1 MQCKSAIPDSAH
13 SRVSDVFRW
22 LSTKFSLWLS
32 TTIKRNVFPSR
43 TSQTISQLDV
53 IMLSFYPSQPI
64 YTVYPGGYSPR
75 RSSYSPYPSST
86 LPLADPAMRYRHA
99 LAEYLSAEEE
109 YKALLRAREEA
120 RLRARVEAALRRQKL
135 ARLLQA
141 EISRSRRVP
150 ELELA
155 LARHLSQAAPSEDH
169 RSFRGM
175 APVTRQ
181 TSYRPLIDPL
191 VTPYLHA
198 NGPRVD
204 ETRAEKGSSESL
216 RDSCAVRA
224 SVGDKVCGVS
234 NSFVH
239 GPDSYDQ
246 AQPQHHAKANTSDNQ
261 PPCFGSKEVEHT
273 VPNLEFLLR
282 ERLQKTVGDEE
293 VQDVARAILRH
304 LAPVSGV
311 SCPPASAASTK
322 VRHHSVPPLSSLSLT
337 THLQERAC
345 SMQPSDGAD
354 LYRSDALQ
362 GAAAEAAKESFKA
375 HRADVAEREKSP
387 PLSPSS
393 KSAASALNVIQDIRS
408 ALTKLSSG
416 FTFPSSLDFSDDEP
430 DGLAYTPANAPV
442 RVYQHA
448 LDNLLAQ
455 LDAVE
460 TDGDEDVRVVRR
472 AAVKEVEKAIEDVE
486 RRVSGARERTKPG
499 SGVGAAALAEKD
511 LAEDKEQ
518 AIHVNASVDDN
529 KPEADGQSTSLPKDC
544 FGQVPSSPDVPL
556 LQNAEVVLMHDA
568 TPANSEPKPDDGV
581 LRDRSSSPVLETT
594 SQTASVATP
603 IVIPSDQGVASP
615 IPTSDSQPQGSKYEA
630 YGDQVITDQ
639 TTTCSEPSSC
649 ATPLGSPTTTILGAI
664 APSSTPVSHVLASH
678 VSPEDL
684 STAFEQDQLS
694 LLQGAEDED
703 DSISLDSGDE
713 REWIEVEP

>member
-1 MQCKSAIPDSAH
+1 
-13 SRVSDVFRW
+13 
-22 LSTKFSLWLS
+22 
-32 TTIKRNVFPSR
+32 
-43 TSQTISQLDV
+43 
-53 IMLSFYPSQPI
+53 MLSFYHSQPI
-64 YTVYPGGYSPR
+64 YTVYPGGYLPR
-75 RSSYSPYPSST
+75 CSSYSPYPSST
-86 LPLADPAMRYRHA
+86 LPLADPAMRYRQA

-120 RLRARVEAALRRQKL
+120 SLRARVEAALRHQKL
-135 ARLLQA
+135 AHLLQA
-141 EISRSRRVP
+141 EIVRSHRVP

-155 LARHLSQAAPSEDH
+155 LAKHLSRAAPSEDH

-191 VTPYLHA
+191 VTPYLHVH
-198 NGPRVD
+198 GSRVE
-204 ETRAEKGSSESL
+204 ETGIGKGAPESL
-216 RDSCAVRA
+216 RNSCAVRA
-224 SVGDKVCGVS
+224 SAGNEVCVAS
-234 NSFVH
+234 NSLVH
-239 GPDSYDQ
+239 GLDSYDQ
-246 AQPQHHAKANTSDNQ
+246 AQPQHHAKANPSDNR

-273 VPNLEFLLR
+273 VPNLESLLR

-311 SCPPASAASTK
+311 SCPPASAPSTM
-322 VRHHSVPPLSSLSLT
+322 VRHHSVPSSSSLSLT
-337 THLQERAC
+337 TYLQECAC
-345 SMQPSDGAD
+345 SMQPPDGAD

-393 KSAASALNVIQDIRS
+393 KAAASALNVIQDIRS
-408 ALTKLSSG
+408 ALTRLSSG
-416 FTFPSSLDFSDDEP
+416 FTFPPSLDFSDDEP
-430 DGLAYTPANAPV
+430 DGLAYTPTNAPV
-442 RVYQHA
+442 RVYEHA

-460 TDGDEDVRVVRR
+460 TDGDEEVRVVRR

-486 RRVSGARERTKPG
+486 RRISGARGGTKPG
-499 SGVGAAALAEKD
+499 SGVGAAALAEKG

-518 AIHVNASVDDN
+518 AIHADASVDDDN
-529 KPEADGQSTSLPKDC
+529 KPEADGQPTSISEDSL
-544 FGQVPSSPDVPL
+544 GQVPSSPDVPL
-556 LQNAEVVLMHDA
+556 QQNAEVVLMQDV
-568 TPANSEPKPDDGV
+568 TPANSEPKPDEAV
-581 LRDRSSSPVLETT
+581 LRDRSTSPVLETI
-594 SQTASVATP
+594 SQSASVATP
-603 IVIPSDQGVASP
+603 IVIPSDRGVASS
-615 IPTSDSQPQGSKYEA
+615 IPTSDLQESKHEA
-630 YGDQVITDQ
+630 YVDQVITDQ
-639 TTTCSEPSSC
+639 TTMCSEPSSS
-649 ATPLGSPTTTILGAI
+649 ATPLESPTTAILGAI
-664 APSSTPVSHVLASH
+664 APSSTPVCHVLASH

-684 STAFEQDQLS
+684 STAFDQDQLS

>member
-1 MQCKSAIPDSAH
+1 
-13 SRVSDVFRW
+13 
-22 LSTKFSLWLS
+22 
-32 TTIKRNVFPSR
+32 
-43 TSQTISQLDV
+43 
-53 IMLSFYPSQPI
+53 MLSFYHSQPI

-99 LAEYLSAEEE
+99 LAEYLSAEGE
-109 YKALLRAREEA
+109 YKALIRAREEA

-135 ARLLQA
+135 ERLLQA
-141 EISRSRRVP
+141 EIVRSRGEPQVR

-155 LARHLSQAAPSEDH
+155 LAEHLSRAAPPKDH

-175 APVTRQ
+175 APVIRQ

-191 VTPYLHA
+191 VTSYLHA
-198 NGPRVD
+198 NGPRAD
-204 ETRAEKGSSESL
+204 ETGVEKGSSESL
-216 RDSCAVRA
+216 RDSYAVRA
-224 SVGDKVCGVS
+224 SVGDKVCGVCK
-234 NSFVH
+234 SFVR

-261 PPCFGSKEVEHT
+261 PACFGSKEDGHA
-273 VPNLEFLLR
+273 VPNLESLLR

-311 SCPPASAASTK
+311 SCPPASAPSTW
-322 VRHHSVPPLSSLSLT
+322 VHHSVPSLSSLSLT
-337 THLQERAC
+337 TYLQECAS
-345 SMQPSDGAD
+345 SMQHPDGAD

-393 KSAASALNVIQDIRS
+393 KTAASALNVIQDIRS
-408 ALTKLSSG
+408 ALTRLSSG
-416 FTFPSSLDFSDDEP
+416 FTFPPSLDFSDDEP
-430 DGLAYTPANAPV
+430 DGLAYTPTNAPV
-442 RVYQHA
+442 RVYEHA

-460 TDGDEDVRVVRR
+460 TDGDEEVRVVRR

-486 RRVSGARERTKPG
+486 RRISGARGTKPG
-499 SGVGAAALAEKD
+499 SGVGATALAEKR

-518 AIHVNASVDDN
+518 VIHADASVDDDN
-529 KPEADGQSTSLPKDC
+529 KPEADGQPTSISEDSL
-544 FGQVPSSPDVPL
+544 GQVPSSPDVPL
-556 LQNAEVVLMHDA
+556 QQNAEVVLMQDV
-568 TPANSEPKPDDGV
+568 TPANSEPKPDEGV
-581 LRDRSSSPVLETT
+581 LRDRSTSPVLETI
-594 SQTASVATP
+594 SQSASVATP
-603 IVIPSDQGVASP
+603 IVIPSGRGVASS
-615 IPTSDSQPQGSKYEA
+615 IPTSDLQESKHEA
-630 YGDQVITDQ
+630 YVDQVITDQ
-639 TTTCSEPSSC
+639 TTMCSEPSSS
-649 ATPLGSPTTTILGAI
+649 ATPLESPTTAILGAI
-664 APSSTPVSHVLASH
+664 APSSTPVCHVLASH

-684 STAFEQDQLS
+684 STAFDQDQLS